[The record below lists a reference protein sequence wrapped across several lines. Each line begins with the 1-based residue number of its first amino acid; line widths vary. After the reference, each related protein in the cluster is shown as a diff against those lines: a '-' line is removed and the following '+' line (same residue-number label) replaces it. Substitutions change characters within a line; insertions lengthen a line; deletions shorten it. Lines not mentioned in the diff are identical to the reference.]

1 MFAPWAQIMAAVKVE
16 DLRHKLLLLRE
27 MVVEEIIII
36 TLSLSNFEEMIEV
49 ERIIIISIEVDDHHH
64 HHQLHH
70 HLLKIEKEKE
80 VVMITT
86 TLNDGKSALE
96 VVRTTI
102 TTIIEAV
109 EMKGVS
115 PQSILHP
122 PLLRNILELPVSEIV
137 LLETIVEIEVV
148 IIEEI
153 IISHLTLLNLTTTIL
168 DVEVDAFR
176 KLKTANSH
184 FILLTLLIVSKHTH
198 KQLPHV

>member
-1 MFAPWAQIMAAVKVE
+1 MFALWELMLAAVKVE
-16 DLRHKLLLLRE
+16 DLLISKLLRE

-36 TLSLSNFEEMIEV
+36 TLSNNLEEMIEV
-49 ERIIIISIEVDDHHH
+49 ERITIISIEVDDHHH
-64 HHQLHH
+64 HLHHHH

-80 VVMITT
+80 VLITT

-102 TTIIEAV
+102 TIIIVAV
-109 EMKGVS
+109 EMKAVS

-122 PLLRNILELPVSEIV
+122 PLLRNILKLPVSEIV
-137 LLETIVEIEVV
+137 LELMIVEIEVLIIEM

-153 IISHLTLLNLTTTIL
+153 IISPLTPHPLLNLTTTIL

-176 KLKTANSH
+176 ELKTK
-184 FILLTLLIVSKHTH
+184 ILISFF
-198 KQLPHV
+198 